1 MGGIGISLSRHSD
14 NRHPENYNNRH
25 PENYILFQAR
35 ERLFTRAPKIEYLT
49 AEEVELP
56 H

>member
-14 NRHPENYNNRH
+14 NRH